1 MNYVTT
7 TINNLN
13 NHGLANKTHK
23 INKSAGKKKK
33 RIIIHWQKK
42 KKNWRRIFL
51 KKQRIA
57 DSVICSAIIAEL
69 HGFVGQFGKTVMEN
83 QMPLLQQIKIQ

>member
-23 INKSAGKKKK
+23 ISKSAEKKELSYTGK
-33 RIIIHWQKK
+33 KK
-42 KKNWRRIFL
+42 KKNWCMIFL
-51 KKQRIA
+51 KKATHR
-57 DSVICSAIIAEL
+57 
-69 HGFVGQFGKTVMEN
+69 
-83 QMPLLQQIKIQ
+83 

>member
-23 INKSAGKKKK
+23 ISKSTEKRKELSYTGKKK
-33 RIIIHWQKK
+33 R
-42 KKNWRRIFL
+42 
-51 KKQRIA
+51 
-57 DSVICSAIIAEL
+57 
-69 HGFVGQFGKTVMEN
+69 KTGA
-83 QMPLLQQIKIQ
+83 

>member
-13 NHGLANKTHK
+13 NHGLANKTHE
-23 INKSAGKKKK
+23 INKSSEKKK
-33 RIIIHWQKK
+33 RIIIHWQ

-69 HGFVGQFGKTVMEN
+69 HGFVGQFGKTVTEN
-83 QMPLLQQIKIQ
+83 QMPLLQQINIQ

>member
-23 INKSAGKKKK
+23 ISKSVEKKEKNYHTLAKKKLA
-33 RIIIHWQKK
+33 QDLPKK
-42 KKNWRRIFL
+42 ATHR
-51 KKQRIA
+51 
-57 DSVICSAIIAEL
+57 
-69 HGFVGQFGKTVMEN
+69 
-83 QMPLLQQIKIQ
+83 

>member
-42 KKNWRRIFL
+42 RKLAQDLPKKATHR
-51 KKQRIA
+51 
-57 DSVICSAIIAEL
+57 
-69 HGFVGQFGKTVMEN
+69 
-83 QMPLLQQIKIQ
+83 

>member
-1 MNYVTT
+1 MKLV
-7 TINNLN
+7 NL
-13 NHGLANKTHK
+13 LKKRKELSYT
-23 INKSAGKKKK
+23 GKKN
-33 RIIIHWQKK
+33 

-57 DSVICSAIIAEL
+57 DSVICSAFIAEL
-69 HGFVGQFGKTVMEN
+69 HGFVGQFGKTATEN

>member
-23 INKSAGKKKK
+23 INKSAGKKEKNY
-33 RIIIHWQKK
+33 HTLA

-51 KKQRIA
+51 KKQCIS

-69 HGFVGQFGKTVMEN
+69 HGFVGQFGKTVTEN
-83 QMPLLQQIKIQ
+83 QMPPLQQIKIQ

>member
-7 TINNLN
+7 TINNQN

-23 INKSAGKKKK
+23 ISKSTEKKK

-42 KKNWRRIFL
+42 NWRRIFL
-51 KKQRIA
+51 KKQCIS

>member
-23 INKSAGKKKK
+23 ISKSAEKKEKNYHTLAKK
-33 RIIIHWQKK
+33 IR
-42 KKNWRRIFL
+42 
-51 KKQRIA
+51 
-57 DSVICSAIIAEL
+57 
-69 HGFVGQFGKTVMEN
+69 KTGAGSS
-83 QMPLLQQIKIQ
+83 

>member
-13 NHGLANKTHK
+13 NHGLANKTHE
-23 INKSAGKKKK
+23 ISKSAEKKK

-42 KKNWRRIFL
+42 TG
-51 KKQRIA
+51 A
-57 DSVICSAIIAEL
+57 GSS
-69 HGFVGQFGKTVMEN
+69 
-83 QMPLLQQIKIQ
+83 

>member
-13 NHGLANKTHK
+13 NHGLANKTHE
-23 INKSAGKKKK
+23 ISKSAEKKK

-42 KKNWRRIFL
+42 KL
-51 KKQRIA
+51 AQDLPKKAAHR
-57 DSVICSAIIAEL
+57 
-69 HGFVGQFGKTVMEN
+69 
-83 QMPLLQQIKIQ
+83 

>member
-13 NHGLANKTHK
+13 NHGLANKTHE
-23 INKSAGKKKK
+23 ISKSAE
-33 RIIIHWQKK
+33 K

-57 DSVICSAIIAEL
+57 DSVLCSAIIAEL
-69 HGFVGQFGKTVMEN
+69 HGFVGQFGKTVTEN
-83 QMPLLQQIKIQ
+83 QTPLLQQIKIQ

>member
-23 INKSAGKKKK
+23 ISKSAEKKK

-42 KKNWRRIFL
+42 KKNRHRIFL

-69 HGFVGQFGKTVMEN
+69 HGFVGQFGKTVTEN

>member
-23 INKSAGKKKK
+23 IIKSAEKRKELSYTGKKKEK
-33 RIIIHWQKK
+33 LAHDLPKK
-42 KKNWRRIFL
+42 SNASLI
-51 KKQRIA
+51 Q
-57 DSVICSAIIAEL
+57 SS
-69 HGFVGQFGKTVMEN
+69 T
-83 QMPLLQQIKIQ
+83 PLS

>member
-42 KKNWRRIFL
+42 TG
-51 KKQRIA
+51 A
-57 DSVICSAIIAEL
+57 GSS
-69 HGFVGQFGKTVMEN
+69 
-83 QMPLLQQIKIQ
+83 

>member
-13 NHGLANKTHK
+13 NHGLANKTRE
-23 INKSAGKKKK
+23 ISKSAEKKK
-33 RIIIHWQKK
+33 RIIIHWQ

-69 HGFVGQFGKTVMEN
+69 HGFVGQFGKTVTEN
-83 QMPLLQQIKIQ
+83 QTPLLQQIKIQ

>member
-13 NHGLANKTHK
+13 NPGLANKTHK
-23 INKSAGKKKK
+23 ISKSAKKRKELSYTGKKN
-33 RIIIHWQKK
+33 

-69 HGFVGQFGKTVMEN
+69 HGFVGQFGKTVTEN
-83 QMPLLQQIKIQ
+83 QIPLLQQIKIQ

>member
-23 INKSAGKKKK
+23 ISKSAEKKEKNY
-33 RIIIHWQKK
+33 HTLA

-57 DSVICSAIIAEL
+57 DSALCSAIITEL
-69 HGFVGQFGKTVMEN
+69 HGFVGQFGKTVTEN

>member
-13 NHGLANKTHK
+13 NHGLANKTHE
-23 INKSAGKKKK
+23 ISKSAEKKK

-42 KKNWRRIFL
+42 KEKL
-51 KKQRIA
+51 AQDLPKKA
-57 DSVICSAIIAEL
+57 MHL
-69 HGFVGQFGKTVMEN
+69 
-83 QMPLLQQIKIQ
+83 

>member
-13 NHGLANKTHK
+13 NHGLANKTHE
-23 INKSAGKKKK
+23 ISKSAKKIKELSYTGKKN
-33 RIIIHWQKK
+33 
-42 KKNWRRIFL
+42 KKNWRKIFL

-69 HGFVGQFGKTVMEN
+69 HGFVGQFGKTVTEN
-83 QMPLLQQIKIQ
+83 QMPPLQQIKIQ